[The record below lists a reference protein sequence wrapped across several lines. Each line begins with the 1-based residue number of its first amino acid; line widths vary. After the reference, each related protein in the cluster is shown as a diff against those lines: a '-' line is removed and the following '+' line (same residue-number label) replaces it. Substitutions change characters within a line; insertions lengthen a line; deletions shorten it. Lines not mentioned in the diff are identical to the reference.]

1 MKIFKLFYSLANAYR
16 KNIIINTVILFALT
30 IPISLVYTSN
40 LDTSFEQVELKL
52 GLVNHDQDNIVTD
65 HFVDYLEGQYQ
76 VITLPDDEETITDAL
91 YYENA
96 NYVLKIPE
104 GFGEALLNNEDIN
117 PLVKKVGPE
126 RSSETYADILIEN
139 YINNFQTL
147 NTGTLVID
155 DPEAVETTLKLVE
168 ESIADDIP
176 VSTNETT
183 NLDADTIAFGM
194 SFTHLTSYSMIMTL
208 ITVFGLP
215 MISMRN
221 PEIMKRDRLGNISAS
236 RRNTELFL
244 ACNVFGIALWLAIM
258 VIGGFIYGFDTLTST
273 HGQLLVLSSFIAMMG
288 IQQMAFFVVTV
299 ASNKGLVSFLSTGIS
314 LLVAF
319 TSGIFMPRNFIS
331 PFMQQLAQIA
341 TPVWQVRTD
350 EVILSAETLSQTQY
364 NTIFQYMGIQLLI
377 GLAYMSLTY
386 IYRKYKQGTSI

>member
-76 VITLPDDEETITDAL
+76 VVTLPDDEETITDAL

-104 GFGEALLNNEDIN
+104 GFGEALLNNEDIV

-147 NTGTLVID
+147 NTGTLDID

-350 EVILSAETLSQTQY
+350 EIILSAETLSQTQY

>member
-76 VITLPDDEETITDAL
+76 VVTLPDDEEIITDAL

-104 GFGEALLNNEDIN
+104 GFGEALLNNEDIV

-147 NTGTLVID
+147 NTGTLDID

-350 EVILSAETLSQTQY
+350 EIILSAETLSQTQY

>member
-30 IPISLVYTSN
+30 IPISFVYTSN
-40 LDTSFEQVELKL
+40 LDTSFDQVELKL

-65 HFVDYLEGQYQ
+65 HFVDYLEDQYQ
-76 VITLPDDEETITDAL
+76 VVTLPDDEETVIDAL

-96 NYVLKIPE
+96 NYVLEIPE
-104 GFGEALLNNEDIN
+104 GFGESLLNNEDPI
-117 PLVKKVGPE
+117 PLEKKVGPE

-147 NTGTLVID
+147 NAGTID
-155 DPEAVETTLKLVE
+155 SNDPESVTATLDLVE

-176 VSTNETT
+176 VTTNETT

-221 PEIMKRDRLGNISAS
+221 PEIMKRDRLGNISTS

-244 ACNVFGIALWLAIM
+244 ACNAFGIALWLAIM
-258 VIGGFIYGFDTLTST
+258 VVGGFIFGFDTLTST

-288 IQQMAFFVVTV
+288 IQQMAFFIVTV
-299 ASNKGLVSFLSTGIS
+299 ASNKGVVSFLSTGIS

-319 TSGIFMPRNFIS
+319 TSGIFMPRSFVS
-331 PFMQQLAQIA
+331 PFMQQLAQVA
-341 TPVWQVRTD
+341 TPVWQVKTD
-350 EVILSAETLSQTQY
+350 EIILSAETLSQSQY
-364 NTIFQYMGIQLLI
+364 TTIFQYMGIQLLI

-386 IYRKYKQGTSI
+386 IYRKYK

>member
-76 VITLPDDEETITDAL
+76 VVTLPDDEEIITDAL

-96 NYVLKIPE
+96 NYILKIPE
-104 GFGEALLNNEDIN
+104 GFGEALLNNEDIV

-147 NTGTLVID
+147 NTGTLDID

-350 EVILSAETLSQTQY
+350 EIILSAETLSQTQY